1 MEIHK
6 ILLPFAFA
14 EILASIFKNII
25 SRDIQEISYKIEL
38 ILIIFEIAMIV
49 FDIYP
54 KIFRVRLNKYVGALM
69 FYLTLNII
77 SNILLIIAFG
87 SGLGI

>member
-54 KIFRVRLNKYVGALM
+54 KIFRVR
-69 FYLTLNII
+69 
-77 SNILLIIAFG
+77 
-87 SGLGI
+87 